1 MGYYSGDYAKLDEDA
16 IGLRADYGF
25 FEYEIDVFELARY
38 LGISLVPY
46 AEQEQCEP
54 WFYGVFSVNTLLCLR
69 LIRLY

>member
-46 AEQEQCEP
+46 LCRARTMRTVVLRR
-54 WFYGVFSVNTLLCLR
+54 VFG
-69 LIRLY
+69 